1 MKINLSQEVLVKLAR
16 SSTSEEDVHLW
27 EKWDKSGRS
36 PQTLKPL
43 LQHVDPLIKMRMMSF
58 RGLQSIPQ
66 SALEAELKRQAV
78 TAFQRYDPSK
88 GVALATHVVN
98 YLKGANTFVYNYQN
112 AARIPGA
119 RARKIGVFK
128 SAFKSMEEDLD
139 RPPTAIELADRL
151 SWPVKEVTR
160 MTTQL
165 RSDLLPSVG
174 TRAESA
180 MVQMPSEIR
189 EVLELVPYELDP
201 VDRSV
206 FEYTFGQGG
215 KPMLGTVEIAK
226 VLKTSPAK
234 VSRVKARVA
243 KKVDAYLQRASADN
257 LYGATGS
264 F

>member
-1 MKINLSQEVLVKLAR
+1 MKTATSQPRTETSREDIKLWKA
-16 SSTSEEDVHLW
+16 
-27 EKWDKSGRS
+27 WDAAGRD

-43 LQHVDPLIKMRMMSF
+43 LQHVDPLIKMRLNAF

-78 TAFQRYDPSK
+78 TAFNNFDPGR
-88 GVALATHVVN
+88 GVGLATHVVN

-119 RARKIGVFK
+119 RARKVGVFK
-128 SAFKSMEEDLD
+128 STFGELEDSLG
-139 RPPTAIELADRL
+139 RPPTAIELADKL
-151 SWPVKEVTR
+151 SWPVKEVER

-165 RSDLLPSVG
+165 RKDLLPTVG

-180 MVQMPSEIR
+180 MVQMPSEVK
-189 EVLELVPYELDP
+189 EVLQLMPYELDP
-201 VDRSV
+201 FDRSV

-215 KPMLGTVEIAK
+215 KPQLGTTDIAK

-234 VSRVKARVA
+234 ISRTKEKVA
-243 KKVDAYLQRASADN
+243 KKLDAYLQEASVISLQND
-257 LYGATGS
+257 